1 MTVDPVIETTETERL
16 PGELESRL
24 VRLAETLVD
33 QRAARPIVRPQKDA
47 AGYWFGGGNLVA
59 APDGGLLLCGR
70 FRNEGDSRTGVG
82 VGQRGLELAIFRSED
97 GGATFEPAVRWGKHD
112 LTVDSRTVL
121 SIEGAALRFDDGGV
135 ELFVSSEKTG
145 IDFPEGFE
153 PHRKPGT
160 GVWTIESLWADS
172 LESLRDTLPRTVL
185 SSDDPRFMHVK
196 DPLLYDAPDG
206 TLVVMFCT
214 HPFCWT
220 SSNAAAAIRLPG
232 EDSFRPPRFDWF
244 PRGVTW
250 DVAISRVTSV
260 VDLPA
265 AAAFDGR
272 RVSLIFYD
280 GGECVR
286 SLDEHASAVSRPRGY
301 SCEELGGLAYCL
313 DGRWD
318 RPHRLSL
325 DRPSFVSPWGT
336 GCSRYVDVLATDRG
350 WFATWQQSQT
360 DRSQPLVM
368 NAIDPDRVASI
379 LEGR

>member
-1 MTVDPVIETTETERL
+1 MTVNPVIRSNDTERL
-16 PGELESRL
+16 PNELEARL

-33 QRAARPIVRPQKDA
+33 QRSARPIVRPQKDA
-47 AGYWFGGGNLVA
+47 SGYWFGGGNLA
-59 APDGGLLLCGR
+59 TAPDGGLFLCGR

-82 VGQRGLELAIFRSED
+82 VGERGLELAIFRSDD
-97 GGATFEPAVRWGKHD
+97 GGATFEPATRWGKDD
-112 LTVDSRTVL
+112 LTVDSRRVL
-121 SIEGAALRFDDGGV
+121 SIEGAALRFDDDGV

-145 IDFPEGFE
+145 IDFPAGFE

-160 GVWTIESLWADS
+160 GVWTIESLRAGS
-172 LESLRDTLPRTVL
+172 VETLAEAVPRTVL

-196 DPLLYDAPDG
+196 DPLVYDAPDG
-206 TLVVMFCT
+206 SLVVGFCT

-220 SSNAAAAIRLPG
+220 SSNAAAAIRSPG
-232 EDSFRPPRFDWF
+232 ETAFEPPRFDWF

-250 DVAISRVTSV
+250 DVAISRVTSI

-265 AAAFDGR
+265 GAVDGR

-286 SLDEHASAVSRPRGY
+286 SLEEHASAVSRPRGY
-301 SCEELGGLAYCL
+301 SCEELGGIAYFV
-313 DGRWD
+313 DGHWD
-318 RPHRLSL
+318 RPHRLSVY
-325 DRPSFVSPWGT
+325 RPSFVSPWGT

-350 WFATWQQSQT
+350 WIATWQQSQT

-368 NAIDPDRVASI
+368 NAIDPDRVISI